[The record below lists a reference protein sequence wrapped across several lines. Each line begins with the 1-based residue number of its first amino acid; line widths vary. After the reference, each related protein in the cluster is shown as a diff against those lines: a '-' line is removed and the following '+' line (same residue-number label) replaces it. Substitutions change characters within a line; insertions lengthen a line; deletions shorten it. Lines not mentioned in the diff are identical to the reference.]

1 MVSFTQPL
9 LLLFLLPVAALVY
22 LTWRNM
28 ALPFSRTQQ
37 RLILACRL
45 ILFTLIIAAL
55 AGATWMRPATRQ
67 TTIFVGDISASTQP
81 QRAFIEQWIRTAL
94 SHKQP
99 GDQVGIVAVGRNA
112 LVEQAVSSNIDFSHF
127 ESTPDTNFTDLAAG
141 LRLAAAIM
149 PSDTLRHI
157 VLLTDGQQNLGDAL
171 QEAQLLRQQG
181 IRLDVVPL
189 PSSSGPEA
197 RVDGVDAPTSLR
209 TDERFF
215 MHIKLYSNVE
225 QNAILRIYL
234 DQALLIQQA
243 VHLAIGTEEV
253 SYQLPAPP
261 VGFHTFH
268 IALDAPK
275 DTILQN
281 NEASAFMNVQGPPE
295 VLVIEGTPN
304 SGANIVSA
312 LNASGIKTVT
322 GTPNDVPTQLSGLAA
337 YDSVVLANVP
347 AVELGTTRMQILQ
360 SFVRDL
366 GRGLVVSG
374 GQDSYGVGGY
384 ANTPLEQTLPVSMA
398 IPQHKNSPTIA
409 VVLIVESLES
419 DMAVNISKEAA
430 KGVVNLLTPNDQVG
444 ISDAYGSLIVP
455 MQHVTNKSAIDH
467 IIDTMNPNDPP
478 SYIPDLVNAEKVLL
492 KTNAKIKHVI
502 LLGDGD
508 AFDNYQAQV
517 TKMANE
523 NITVS
528 TVATNADSYADL
540 ATMENIATWGKGRF
554 YRADDPATIPQVL
567 LQETQ
572 QAARRAIITDP
583 FQPAIVSSHPIL
595 SGLGP
600 LPELDGY
607 VATTPKPAAQQVLV
621 SNLDDPV
628 LAVWQYGLG
637 RVAAW
642 TSDAQGEWT
651 KNWVQWGNAPRWW
664 ANLVTWT
671 LPTPDSAMTINGN
684 VVGGKGQLTVNLP
697 QGTDSNVSN
706 QQMQAHIILPN
717 LAQEQ
722 ISLQPDAP
730 GQWQGD
736 FPALQVGTYLLQVTW
751 HGTDTHQ
758 DVRQL
763 SATTGL
769 VVPYSP
775 EYRTQGTNL
784 PFLKLLAQEGG
795 GTLLPQ
801 GAPST
806 AFTQS
811 LVPVTAAIPITFL
824 LLTLAALLLPVDVAL
839 RRLAGVEALVSGYQ
853 WFVEWV
859 SRRFAP
865 ATTVVSRNKTSAAL
879 DSALGTQLGAL
890 RAKRETLRKRI
901 ISSQSSIEPG
911 PKSSSAQQ
919 QQAKQTPVATVTKPE
934 PGTSSSMAERLLAE
948 KRKRTQQRQ
957 RSQQ

>member
-1 MVSFTQPL
+1 MLSFTQPL
-9 LLLFLLPVAALVY
+9 LLLLLLPVGALIY
-22 LTWRNM
+22 LTWRTM
-28 ALPFSRTQQ
+28 TLPFSQKQR

-45 ILFTLIIAAL
+45 ALFTLVIAAL
-55 AGATWMRPATRQ
+55 AGATWIQPATHQ
-67 TTIFVGDISASTQP
+67 TTIFVGDISASTQS

-94 SHKQP
+94 SHKRP
-99 GDQVGIVAVGRNA
+99 EDQVGIVAVGRNA
-112 LVEQAVSSNIDFSHF
+112 LVEQAVSTNIDFSHF

-149 PSDTLRHI
+149 PSSTQRHI

-171 QEAQLLRQQG
+171 QEAQLLQQQG

-189 PSSSGPEA
+189 PSSSGPDA
-197 RVDGVDAPTSLR
+197 RIDGVDAPTSLR
-209 TDERFF
+209 TDERFY
-215 MHIKLYSNVE
+215 MHVKLYSNVA

-234 DQALLIQQA
+234 DQAILIQQS

-268 IALDAPK
+268 ITLDAPH

-281 NEASAFMNVQGPPE
+281 NEASAFINVQGPPQ
-295 VLVIEGTPN
+295 VLVIEGTPGN
-304 SGANIVSA
+304 GANIVSA
-312 LNASGIKTVT
+312 LKATGTDVVI

-337 YDSVVLANVP
+337 YDSVVLADVP
-347 AVELGTTRMQILQ
+347 AVELGTARMQILQ

-374 GQDSYGVGGY
+374 GENSYGVGGY

-398 IPQHKNSPTIA
+398 IPQHKNSPSIA

-430 KGVVNLLTPNDQVG
+430 KGVINLLTPSDQVG
-444 ISDAYGSLIVP
+444 VSDAYGSLIVP
-455 MQHVTNKSAIDH
+455 MQHVTNKSAIDNT
-467 IIDTMNPNDPP
+467 INTMNPNDPP
-478 SYIPDLVNAEKVLL
+478 SYMPDLINAEQVLL

-517 TKMANE
+517 TKMASE

-540 ATMENIATWGKGRF
+540 GTMQQIAAWGKGRF
-554 YRADDPATIPQVL
+554 YRADDPTTIPQVL

-572 QAARRAIITDP
+572 QAARRAIINEP
-583 FQPAIVSSHPIL
+583 FQPAIVSAHPIL

-600 LPELDGY
+600 LPQLNGY
-607 VATTPKPAAQQVLV
+607 VATTPKPAAQLVLV
-621 SNLDDPV
+621 SHLDDPV

-651 KNWVQWGNAPRWW
+651 THWLQWSDAARWW

-671 LPTPDSAMTINGN
+671 LPTPNSAMTINGN
-684 VVGGKGQLTVNLP
+684 VVGGAGQLTVDLP

-706 QQMQAHIILPN
+706 QQMQAHIILPD
-717 LAQEQ
+717 LSQEQ

-730 GQWQGD
+730 GEWQGN
-736 FPALQVGTYLLQVTW
+736 FPALQVGSYLLQVTW
-751 HGTDTHQ
+751 HGSDASQ
-758 DVRQL
+758 NGRQL

-775 EYRTQGTNL
+775 EYSTQGTNTQ
-784 PFLKLLAQEGG
+784 FLKLLAQEGG
-795 GTLLPQ
+795 GTFLPQ
-801 GAPST
+801 NNPAI

-811 LVPVTAAIPITFL
+811 LAPVSAAIPIAFL
-824 LLTLAALLLPVDVAL
+824 LLTLAALLLPVDVGL
-839 RRLAGVEALVSGYQ
+839 RRLSGLEALLAGYQ
-853 WFVEWV
+853 WLVERV
-859 SRRFAP
+859 TKGFPQAAT
-865 ATTVVSRNKTSAAL
+865 ATTTTGSQQSV
-879 DSALGTQLGAL
+879 LGPQLGAM
-890 RAKRETLRKRI
+890 RAKREAIHKRTT
-901 ISSQSSIEPG
+901 SNQSSPAQEL
-911 PKSSSAQQ
+911 KASSSRQSSR
-919 QQAKQTPVATVTKPE
+919 QTPTVTAPE
-934 PGTSSSMAERLLAE
+934 PQADEGSSMAGRLLAE
-948 KRKRTQQRQ
+948 KRKRAQQRQ
-957 RSQQ
+957 EDE